1 MQYIIHV
8 CALSLKNIRFKMRET
23 REFQTFMF
31 QSTDSLC
38 SDTFQPKIFRL
49 KTRETREFQTLDF
62 KPKEHIRSKDFSA
75 KNISF
80 KNERNERIPNLHVS
94 NH

>member
-1 MQYIIHV
+1 M
-8 CALSLKNIRFKMRET
+8 LKGVNLRNIFVQK
-23 REFQTFMF
+23 
-31 QSTDSLC
+31 
-38 SDTFQPKIFRL
+38 TFQPKIFRL
-49 KTRETREFQTLDF
+49 KTRETREFQNLDF
-62 KPKEHIRSKDFSA
+62 TPKEHIRSKDFSV

>member
-8 CALSLKNIRFKMRET
+8 CALSLKNIRLKTREMREY
-23 REFQTFMF
+23 QTFMF

-49 KTRETREFQTLDF
+49 KTREMREYQTLDF
-62 KPKEHIRSKDFSA
+62 KPKEHIRSKDF
-75 KNISF
+75 
-80 KNERNERIPNLHVS
+80 
-94 NH
+94 